1 MSNNKCQMKVPI
13 EVSARHVHI
22 SREDLDILFGKGYKL
37 TSIKDLSQK
46 GQFAAKEKVDIK
58 TAQGELKELRILGPE
73 REQTQVE
80 ITKTESHELKIDPPV
95 AECTSCVGE
104 GGAEVIIIGPK
115 GEVKKHCAIIAH
127 RHIHCSPDEA
137 EKNNLKEGQ
146 LLSVKTNG
154 SRPITFHQVLVRI
167 DPTFVFRMHL
177 DTDEA
182 NAAGIEGSEYGEIGK
197 EEIGNWLGNWKSEKS

>member
-1 MSNNKCQMKVPI
+1 MKVPI

-127 RHIHCSPDEA
+127 RHIHISTEEA
-137 EKNNLKEGQ
+137 QKYNLKEGE
-146 LLSVKTNG
+146 LVSVKIKG
-154 SRPITFHQVLVRI
+154 SRPLTFHEVLIRV
-167 DPTFVFRMHL
+167 DSSFVFNLHL

-182 NAAGIEGSEYGEIGK
+182 NAAGINGNNYGKIVR
-197 EEIGNWLGNWKSEKS
+197 